1 MAIKISNLAL
11 APDTDPYDKKQLAN
25 LLRLSPEQICSV
37 HIMKRSI
44 DARHKP
50 QIRVVYTLLV
60 HLDGAEQ
67 KVAERLQSPQISYL
81 SPSPSLPLVSGTRPL
96 PSRPVVVGTGP
107 AGLFCA
113 YLLAQQGYRPIVLER
128 GEPVEQRSRS
138 VQSFWESGK
147 LNPRSNVQF
156 GEGGAGTFSDGKL
169 TTRIHDPLCRD
180 VLDTF
185 RRHGA
190 PEEILYEAK
199 PHIGTDILKTVVKNM
214 RNAIL
219 SWGGEVH
226 FEHQLTDIHTDSGG
240 LDGISVN
247 GQPHPC
253 RLLVLAIGHSAR
265 DTFHMLLERGAAMQA
280 KAFAIGARIEH
291 PQELINAAQYGDAA
305 LAKLLKNAT
314 YHLTYHQGDRA
325 CYSFCM
331 CPGGSV
337 VASASE
343 EGMLVTNG
351 MSEYARDRENANS
364 ALVVSVTPEDFPSAS
379 PLAGIAFQQQWE
391 RLAFQAGGGN
401 YRAPVQRVE
410 DFLQK
415 KPSADLGRVAPSYLP
430 GVTPAGLDT
439 CLPPYVTESMRG
451 ALRSFDRKLKGFA
464 LPDALLTGVETR
476 TSSPVRLLRGE
487 DFQAVGI
494 PGIYPAGEGSGYAGG
509 IVSAAVDGLK
519 IARKIIATYAT
530 KD

>member
-11 APDTDPYDKKQLAN
+11 APDTDPYDKKRLAN
-25 LLRLSPEQICSV
+25 LLRLSPEQIHSV

-44 DARHKP
+44 DARRKP
-50 QIRVVYTLLV
+50 NIRVMYTLLV
-60 HLDGAEQ
+60 HLSEAEQ
-67 KVAERLQSPQISYL
+67 AVVKRLQLPHVSYIQ
-81 SPSPSLPLVSGTRPL
+81 PAPFLPLVSGTQVL

-113 YLLAQQGYRPIVLER
+113 YFLAQHGYRPIVLER
-128 GEPVEQRSRS
+128 GEAVEQRSRS
-138 VQSFWESGK
+138 VQSFWAAGK
-147 LNPRSNVQF
+147 LNPQSNVQF

-169 TTRIHDPLCRD
+169 TTRIHDPLCGH
-180 VLDTF
+180 VLEIF
-185 RRHGA
+185 HRHGA
-190 PEEILYEAK
+190 PKEILYESK
-199 PHIGTDILKTVVKNM
+199 PHIGTDVLKSVVRNM

-226 FEHQLTDIHTDSGG
+226 FGHQLTDIHTGSSG

-247 GQPHPC
+247 GQPHSC

-265 DTFHMLLERGAAMQA
+265 DTFHMLLKRGATMQP
-280 KAFAIGARIEH
+280 KSFAIGARIEH

-305 LAKLLKNAT
+305 LAGLLKNAT
-314 YHLTYHQGDRA
+314 YHLTYHQGERS

-343 EGMLVTNG
+343 DGMLVTNG

-364 ALVVSVTPEDFPSAS
+364 ALVVSVTPEDFPSSS
-379 PLAGIAFQQQWE
+379 PLAGIAFQQHWE
-391 RLAFQAGGGN
+391 RLAFQVGGGN
-401 YRAPVQRVE
+401 YHAPIQRVE

-415 KPSADLGRVAPSYLP
+415 RPSSDLGRVVPSYLP
-430 GVTPAGLDT
+430 GVTPADLDT
-439 CLPPYVTESMRG
+439 CLPPYVTETMRG

-487 DFQAVGI
+487 DFQAVDI
-494 PGIYPAGEGSGYAGG
+494 PGLYPAGEGSGYAGG

-519 IARKIIATYAT
+519 IARKIISTYAPM
-530 KD
+530 D